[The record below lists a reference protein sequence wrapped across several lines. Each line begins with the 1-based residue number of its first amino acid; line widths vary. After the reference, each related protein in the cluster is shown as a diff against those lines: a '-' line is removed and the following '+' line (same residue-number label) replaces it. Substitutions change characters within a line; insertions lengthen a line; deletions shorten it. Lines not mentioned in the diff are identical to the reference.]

1 MSKEFLWIWTVE
13 TLAGIT
19 AALESVHQEAKA
31 RGHHPETVYVKHRLV
46 LIEETLTD
54 GSKVMNLH
62 IGEHER
68 STAG

>member
-1 MSKEFLWIWTVE
+1 MSKEVLWIWTVE

-19 AALESVHQEAKA
+19 AAIEEVHREAKA
-31 RGHHPETVYVKHRLV
+31 RGHHPETVYANYRFTA
-46 LIEETLTD
+46 IEEILTD

-62 IGEHER
+62 VREYEG